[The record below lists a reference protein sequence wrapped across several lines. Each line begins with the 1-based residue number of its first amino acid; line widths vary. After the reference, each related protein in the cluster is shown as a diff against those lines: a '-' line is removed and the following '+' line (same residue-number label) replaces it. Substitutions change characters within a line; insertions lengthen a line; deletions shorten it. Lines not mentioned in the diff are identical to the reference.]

1 MKSNRRQF
9 LSRCAAAGIVS
20 RAVVAAGEAQ
30 NVEQQ
35 MWPSTFP
42 ALRQRVNE
50 HPLSF
55 LDSAATTLRPQSV
68 IDALVEYYSTD
79 NANPSRVHTLASRA
93 ADRLSNARQTLARF
107 VNATDPTEIIFV
119 RGTTEGIN
127 LVASTWGATNL
138 RADDEVV
145 LTIAEHSSNLLPWS
159 RAARQAGAKLRV
171 VDVDDEGRP
180 RLDHFKEILSK
191 RTRIVAF
198 THVSNVLGYINPAR
212 EMCALARE
220 VGARVVIDGAQ
231 GAPHVKIDVQD
242 IGCDFYV
249 FSGHKMLG
257 PMGTGVVWGRRELLD
272 TMPPYHV
279 GSNMAHDVDFERA
292 DFEHGALK
300 FQAGTPDVAGP
311 VGLAAAVRF
320 FETAGPLLRRH
331 DDELVQYG
339 LVRLAEIPRLRIIGP
354 RGADRR
360 IPVFTFVLEGLAPTT
375 IARALDAR
383 GIAVRAGDMA
393 ALPLLKRFGAAE
405 AVRASAYVYSTR
417 GDIDRLADALREI
430 GK

>member
-1 MKSNRRQF
+1 
-9 LSRCAAAGIVS
+9 
-20 RAVVAAGEAQ
+20 
-30 NVEQQ
+30 

-42 ALRQRVNE
+42 ALRQRINE
-50 HPLSF
+50 YPLTF

-93 ADRLSNARQTLARF
+93 ADRLSAARQTLARF
-107 VNATDPTEIIFV
+107 VNAADPTEIIFV

-138 RADDEVV
+138 EAGDEIV
-145 LTIAEHSSNLLPWS
+145 LTIAEHSSNLLPWT

-171 VDVDDEGRP
+171 VDVDDDGRP
-180 RLDHFKEILSK
+180 RLDQFKQVLST
-191 RTRIVAF
+191 RTRVVAF

-212 EMCALARE
+212 EMCALARA

-231 GAPHVKIDVQD
+231 GAPHVKVDVQD
-242 IGCDFYV
+242 LGCDFYV

-272 TMPPYHV
+272 AMPPYHV
-279 GSNMAHDVDFERA
+279 GSNMAHDADFERA

-320 FETAGPLLRRH
+320 FEAAGPLFRRH
-331 DDELVQYG
+331 DDELVQHG
-339 LVRLAEIPRLRIIGP
+339 LARLAEIPRLRLIGP
-354 RGADRR
+354 RAADRR
-360 IPVFTFVLEGLAPTT
+360 VPVFTFLLEGMAATT
-375 IARALDAR
+375 VARALDAR

-393 ALPLLKRFGAAE
+393 ALPLLKRFGAQE

-430 GK
+430 AR